1 MPRLERQFTR
11 VLDRDSAGRHR
22 LRVRFETQG
31 NDVLWFVLQYE
42 TLINDEW
49 QPVVRYDTSHGEA
62 HRDTYDS
69 SGVQIEKE
77 WLGVKEPPFN
87 DLLTSRYNE
96 LQQDWP
102 RYFQAFLNQRRS
114 RP

>member
-1 MPRLERQFTR
+1 MPRLERRFTR
-11 VLDRDSAGRHR
+11 PLDGEPAGHHR
-22 LRVRFETQG
+22 LRVRFETRG

-42 TLINDEW
+42 TLVDDQW
-49 QPVVRYDTSHGEA
+49 RPAVRYDTSHGEA
-62 HRDTYDS
+62 HRDTYDP
-69 SGVQIEKE
+69 SGVQVEKE
-77 WLGVKEPPFN
+77 WMGVREPPFN

-102 RYFQAFLNQRRS
+102 RYFQAFLNRRRS